1 MPRPSRRV
9 AVALSLVVGLSAL
22 ARAPEAEAQRAAQRS
37 GGTQS
42 LITTGRQQY
51 DDLQYEEAVQSLSA
65 ALIRGVDAPEQER
78 DIFELLGLSYLAL
91 SRNEEAE
98 GAFRRLLARVPTH
111 QLAPSL
117 APRVRS
123 FFDDVRRR
131 WEAAGRPGLVQ
142 ANRPPEVQQ
151 PVTIEHRSP
160 AEHTRFTDLTL
171 EASMTDPGRRAA
183 GLVLA
188 WRPGS
193 VGLFRRQP
201 TAPAGPG
208 FAARIPGESVAP
220 PVLEYYFE
228 AVDPNGLAVAA
239 RGDAFAPLRVVVPEA
254 PRASITSRW
263 WFWTGA
269 AVLVAGA
276 VVGTYFL
283 VADDGGTA
291 PAPAQLRINVA
302 GD

>member
-1 MPRPSRRV
+1 V
-9 AVALSLVVGLSAL
+9 VVGLSLLLGLSAVSL
-22 ARAPEAEAQRAAQRS
+22 PRSAWAQRAAGS
-37 GGTQS
+37 ATG
-42 LITTGRQQY
+42 LVATGRQQY
-51 DDLQYEEAVQSLSA
+51 DDLQYEEALQSLSA
-65 ALIRGVDAPEQER
+65 ALIRGAEGPTQELE
-78 DIFELLGLSYLAL
+78 IYELLGLSYLAL

-98 GAFRRLLARVPTH
+98 GAFRRLLVRAPAH

-117 APRVRS
+117 APRVRA
-123 FFDDVRRR
+123 FFDEVRQR

-142 ANRPPEVQQ
+142 VNQPAPVQR

-160 AEHTRFTDLTL
+160 AEHPRLTDLTL
-171 EASMTDPGRRAA
+171 EASMTDPDARAA

-193 VGLFRRQP
+193 AGLFRRQP
-201 TAPAGPG
+201 TARAGGG
-208 FAARIPGESVAP
+208 FAANIAGESVVP

-228 AVDPNGLAVAA
+228 AVDPNGLAVAS

-254 PRASITSRW
+254 RSTSITSRW

-276 VVGTYFL
+276 VVGTYFA
-283 VADDGGTA
+283 VSGDDGPGTG